1 MLPSKKKKTNG
12 SDTIELKMYEISLYS
27 ISNMKL
33 VFSINNEL
41 INKKIYII
49 LTKRYRSSV
58 AEFYNLWLHIQNI
71 LKI

>member
-58 AEFYNLWLHIQNI
+58 AEFYNL
-71 LKI
+71 